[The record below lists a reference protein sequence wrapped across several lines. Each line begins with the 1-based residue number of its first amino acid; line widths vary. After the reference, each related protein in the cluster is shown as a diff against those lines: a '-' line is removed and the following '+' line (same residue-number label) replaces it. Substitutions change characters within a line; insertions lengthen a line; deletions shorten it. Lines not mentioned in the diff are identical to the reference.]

1 MCTVIVDID
10 ECAVANG
17 GCEHNCINTEG
28 SFYCGCRE
36 GFVLENDGR
45 QCGGN
50 VMWNTIKA
58 IRVYSIKGTLH

>member
-1 MCTVIVDID
+1 MWLCIIILDID
-10 ECAVANG
+10 ECALANG

-50 VMWNTIKA
+50 VTRNTIKA
-58 IRVYSIKGTLH
+58 IKSLLN